1 MLTHRLLH
9 LAATT
14 LVWALP
20 QSSWAQDVSVP
31 DLDTACYFYPQGPG
45 CEQVYQRALKDA
57 GPVAISV
64 RDAFEKYARYLQ
76 DQTGGLTQEDR
87 RFLKENDIALPFAL
101 NASNQAG
108 LHNVINDPALR
119 DPVVRRSAVTRFIGH
134 AVQAE
139 LYCSTTGCPHGAA
152 QASDTHA
159 TTQSGAVQRSQKDR
173 VPSGQEKSL
182 GGYFSS

>member
-31 DLDTACYFYPQGPG
+31 DPDTACYFYPQGPG

-64 RDAFEKYARYLQ
+64 RDAFEKYARYLR
-76 DQTGGLTQEDR
+76 DQRGGLTEEDR
-87 RFLKENDIALPFAL
+87 HFLKENDITLPFEL
-101 NASNQAG
+101 NGANQAG

-119 DPVVRRSAVTRFIGH
+119 NPVMRRSAVTRFIGH

-139 LYCSTTGCPHGAA
+139 LYCGTTGCPQDAA
-152 QASDTHA
+152 
-159 TTQSGAVQRSQKDR
+159 
-173 VPSGQEKSL
+173 P
-182 GGYFSS
+182 